1 MSTTLAPRAS
11 VSKAVSIDRSESNR
25 FYRPELDALRFLAF
39 MLVFCRH
46 VISAFGLAK
55 KHQAVPGAPMPG
67 AASVAAKVPLA
78 TYHLPAVWEV
88 VQGLAQA
95 CDFGVCLFFFLSSF
109 LITRLLLIEREST
122 GRVAVK
128 DFYIRRALRIWPLY
142 FAFLGLVTLLS
153 LWIPSIRSTESRIL
167 ASIVFIANWPIVVH
181 GFAGTPIEP
190 LWSIS
195 VEEQFYLVWPGFAR
209 LGRRG
214 IIAVSILLGAVP
226 VCTLIYFGQHSGTV
240 NSDLWPN
247 SAVQCLFF
255 AGGALTAV
263 FGRPENLD
271 WSLSKRALTL
281 LGGFACWMVASGACH
296 VVRTESPAAL
306 KLVIGYLFVLL
317 GTFLIFVAFAGAP
330 DSIFPRATLYLGKI
344 SYGLYI
350 FHVLS
355 LALTMKVMF
364 ALFEQGR
371 NLSTA
376 ALTGVIISAA
386 AVALIVTILCA
397 MASYQFL
404 EKPFLR
410 LKRRFTLVRSR
421 PA

>member
-1 MSTTLAPRAS
+1 MLAPQVS
-11 VSKAVSIDRSESNR
+11 VSKAIDRFESSR

-46 VISAFGLAK
+46 VISAFGLVK
-55 KHQAVPGAPMPG
+55 KHQVIPGAPMPG
-67 AASVAAKVPLA
+67 SVSVAAKIPLP
-78 TYHLPAVWEV
+78 TYHVPPAWEV
-88 VQGLAQA
+88 IQSLAQA

-122 GRVAVK
+122 AKVAVK

-153 LWIPSIRSTESRIL
+153 VWVPSIRSTESRIL
-167 ASIVFIANWPIVVH
+167 AGIFFIANWPIVLH

-214 IIAVSILLGAVP
+214 VIAVSILLAVVP
-226 VCTLIYFGQHSGTV
+226 VCTLIYFGQHNGTI
-240 NSDLWPN
+240 NSNLWPN

-263 FGRPENLD
+263 FGTPENLD
-271 WSLSKRALTL
+271 WSLPRRAVTL
-281 LGGFACWMVASGACH
+281 LGGVACWFVASGACH
-296 VVRTESPAAL
+296 VVRADSPGAF
-306 KLVIGYLFVLL
+306 KLVTGYLLVVL
-317 GTFLIFVAFAGAP
+317 GTFLIFTAFAGSP
-330 DSIFPRATLYLGKI
+330 SSIFPKAILYLGKI
-344 SYGLYI
+344 SYGLYV

-364 ALFEQGR
+364 ALFVQGR
-371 NLSTA
+371 TLSTP

-386 AVALIVTILCA
+386 AIALAVTIFCA
-397 MASYQFL
+397 MASYHFL

-410 LKRRFTLVRSR
+410 LKKRFTLVRSR

>member
-1 MSTTLAPRAS
+1 MSTTLAPQVS
-11 VSKAVSIDRSESNR
+11 VSKAMSIDRFESSR

-46 VISAFGLAK
+46 VISAFGLVK
-55 KHQAVPGAPMPG
+55 KHQAILGAPLPGATY
-67 AASVAAKVPLA
+67 VAPKIPLP
-78 TYHLPAVWEV
+78 TYHVAHTWEV
-88 VQGLAQA
+88 IQNLAQA

-128 DFYIRRALRIWPLY
+128 DFYIRRSLRIWPLY

-153 LWIPSIRSTESRIL
+153 VWVPSIRSTESRVL
-167 ASIVFIANWPIVVH
+167 ASLIFIANWPIVLH

-214 IIAVSILLGAVP
+214 IIGVSILLVVVP
-226 VCTLIYFGQHSGTV
+226 VCTLIYFGQHNGTI
-240 NSDLWPN
+240 NSNLWPN

-263 FGRPENLD
+263 FGTPENLNL
-271 WSLSKRALTL
+271 SLLKRTATL
-281 LGGFACWMVASGACH
+281 LGGFACWMAASGACH
-296 VVRTESPAAL
+296 VVRAESPGAF
-306 KLVIGYLFVLL
+306 KLVTGYLLVVL
-317 GTFLIFVAFAGAP
+317 GTFLIFTAFAGAP
-330 DSIFPRATLYLGKI
+330 RSIFPKAILYLGKI
-344 SYGLYI
+344 SYGLYV

-364 ALFEQGR
+364 ALFAHGR
-371 NLSTA
+371 TLSTA
-376 ALTGVIISAA
+376 ALSGVIISAA

-397 MASYQFL
+397 MASYHFL

-410 LKRRFTLVRSR
+410 LKKRFTLVRSR